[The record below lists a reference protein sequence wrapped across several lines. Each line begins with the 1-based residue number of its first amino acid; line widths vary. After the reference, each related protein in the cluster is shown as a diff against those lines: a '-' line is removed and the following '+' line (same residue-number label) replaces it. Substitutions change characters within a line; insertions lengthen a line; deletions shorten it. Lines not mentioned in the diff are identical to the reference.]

1 MANDKY
7 DAFPRAIIILLLDLF
22 LVCRWQ
28 RATFWRLRRD
38 EARRDAREH
47 RLERYKRVRR
57 TRGTRT
63 RRGEPPTAASPSPLR
78 LSAPPCPAFLPAAA
92 FVLSLF
98 LTSFSLSSSS
108 SPPPPSPLSFVP
120 SLVPLP
126 PYEPSSTTGH
136 TDATTEILI
145 INSIP
150 FVTRSIYFGAQ
161 RSLRRGLGSARF

>member
-63 RRGEPPTAASPSPLR
+63 RRGEPPTAASPSPLGSS
-78 LSAPPCPAFLPAAA
+78 LPCLPARRR
-92 FVLSLF
+92 VRLVSLF

>member
-63 RRGEPPTAASPSPLR
+63 RRGEPPTAASPSPLGSS
-78 LSAPPCPAFLPAAA
+78 LPCLPARRR
-92 FVLSLF
+92 VPLVSLSYFF
-98 LTSFSLSSSS
+98 LSIFFFFSSSS
-108 SPPPPSPLSFVP
+108 FSSFFR
-120 SLVPLP
+120 SFSR
-126 PYEPSSTTGH
+126 SS
-136 TDATTEILI
+136 
-145 INSIP
+145 S
-150 FVTRSIYFGAQ
+150 
-161 RSLRRGLGSARF
+161 SLRTLLDNGAHRCHHRDTDYKLHSICNEVHLFWRPALVAPGSR